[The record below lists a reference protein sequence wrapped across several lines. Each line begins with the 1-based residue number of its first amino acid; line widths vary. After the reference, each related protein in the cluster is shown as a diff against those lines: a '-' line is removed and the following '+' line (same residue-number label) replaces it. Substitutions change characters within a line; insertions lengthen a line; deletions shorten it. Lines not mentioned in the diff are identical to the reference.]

1 MNEEKVKQLRELE
14 KKAQDLYEAAVQ
26 EAQRLPQQA
35 EAEARDLLETSR
47 SAAQAEAKRILSA
60 AQDNSQTEKIMQ
72 QAEEEAERK
81 ESLAMNHFDRAL
93 NYVLHR
99 IAGRQ

>member
-14 KKAQDLYEAAVQ
+14 KKAQDLYNTAVQ

-35 EAEARDLLETSR
+35 EAEARSLLETSR
-47 SAAQAEAKRILSA
+47 SAAQAEAQRILA
-60 AQDNSQTEKIMQ
+60 EARETGQNEQIMQ
-72 QAEEEAERK
+72 QTEEETKRK
-81 ESLAMNHFDRAL
+81 EALAMSHFDRAV